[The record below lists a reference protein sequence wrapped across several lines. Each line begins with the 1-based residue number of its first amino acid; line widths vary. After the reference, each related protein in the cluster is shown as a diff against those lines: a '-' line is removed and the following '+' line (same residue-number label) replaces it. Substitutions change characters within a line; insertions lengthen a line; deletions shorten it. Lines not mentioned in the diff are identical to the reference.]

1 MLDQEAV
8 LPRLRRAFW
17 IGAFAVA
24 GVGLTVGILGWLNQ
38 RGLALVLDAQQI
50 GRLAREAR
58 NLAVEREAAIRG
70 YLVSR
75 QQVSLAPEFAARPQL
90 EAKLD
95 SLILL
100 SSRNASQQ
108 DRAKAIASAIERWDR
123 GFARPALDAAAA
135 GFAFSDRETLA
146 GTELFDSIRS
156 AFDSF
161 TAGQQRIYRTRV
173 SMLAGL
179 QRTTWALIIIEIA
192 LLLTVL
198 YWLSRRALDQAK
210 ILFEQQEQLQSQS
223 LDLQQQTAILEEQ
236 AVELEEQTD
245 EATRAA
251 SALSETNK
259 SLEETIRK
267 LKSAEV
273 TASLTRSRTEEL
285 EALLDGVIRNSPVGI
300 CLYDEARH
308 IVRVNPAME
317 AITGLS
323 LGEHMGKTMS
333 EVTGEELSDAVDL
346 IIDRVLATR
355 EAMINVPLSGP
366 GRLNPTRERHFVC
379 SFFPVTLPGNQPGVG
394 AVVLETTQFKQL
406 EEQLIQSQKMEAVGR
421 LAGGVAHD
429 FNNMLTAIL
438 SYGDLLLGDMPAD
451 SQQRADMTEI
461 IKAAQKATAL
471 TRKLLAFSRQQ
482 LLRPTLVDL
491 NATIDGL
498 QNMLKRLLG
507 KNIQLSLRLGPKLWT
522 VSADSTELERV
533 LMNLVLNSRDAM
545 TDGGKL
551 IIETSN
557 VTIDEEYA
565 KQHADTTPGP
575 YVMVAVTDTGSG
587 MSRDVRDKLFEP
599 FFTTKEK
606 GRGTGLGL
614 PSVYGIVKQSGGFV
628 WVYSEVGQG
637 TTFKIYLPRAKGAES
652 KMQSTPTRNRQ
663 VGSETILLVEDDA
676 EVRSVATRIL
686 RRNGYRVLEAE
697 NGAEALRVCENE
709 SEPVDLI
716 VTDIVMPEMGGTELA
731 KRVRETQPDARILF
745 TSGYTEDA
753 VIRQSLLHAG
763 EDFIEKPFTPAT
775 LAKKAR
781 EILTTQDGE
790 ES

>member
-123 GFARPALDAAAA
+123 GFSRPALDAAAA

-267 LKSAEV
+267 LKSAEA

-285 EALLDGVIRNSPVGI
+285 EALLDGVIRNSPV
-300 CLYDEARH
+300 R
-308 IVRVNPAME
+308 
-317 AITGLS
+317 
-323 LGEHMGKTMS
+323 
-333 EVTGEELSDAVDL
+333 
-346 IIDRVLATR
+346 
-355 EAMINVPLSGP
+355 
-366 GRLNPTRERHFVC
+366 
-379 SFFPVTLPGNQPGVG
+379 
-394 AVVLETTQFKQL
+394 
-406 EEQLIQSQKMEAVGR
+406 
-421 LAGGVAHD
+421 
-429 FNNMLTAIL
+429 
-438 SYGDLLLGDMPAD
+438 
-451 SQQRADMTEI
+451 
-461 IKAAQKATAL
+461 
-471 TRKLLAFSRQQ
+471 
-482 LLRPTLVDL
+482 
-491 NATIDGL
+491 
-498 QNMLKRLLG
+498 
-507 KNIQLSLRLGPKLWT
+507 
-522 VSADSTELERV
+522 
-533 LMNLVLNSRDAM
+533 
-545 TDGGKL
+545 
-551 IIETSN
+551 
-557 VTIDEEYA
+557 
-565 KQHADTTPGP
+565 
-575 YVMVAVTDTGSG
+575 GSG
-587 MSRDVRDKLFEP
+587 
-599 FFTTKEK
+599 
-606 GRGTGLGL
+606 
-614 PSVYGIVKQSGGFV
+614 
-628 WVYSEVGQG
+628 
-637 TTFKIYLPRAKGAES
+637 
-652 KMQSTPTRNRQ
+652 
-663 VGSETILLVEDDA
+663 
-676 EVRSVATRIL
+676 
-686 RRNGYRVLEAE
+686 
-697 NGAEALRVCENE
+697 
-709 SEPVDLI
+709 
-716 VTDIVMPEMGGTELA
+716 
-731 KRVRETQPDARILF
+731 RVRA
-745 TSGYTEDA
+745 
-753 VIRQSLLHAG
+753 
-763 EDFIEKPFTPAT
+763 
-775 LAKKAR
+775 
-781 EILTTQDGE
+781 
-790 ES
+790 